1 MLSNHGTGA
10 GLIKVRAETQRMR
23 QWHSDAEGSPVKAH
37 GLAEAGVANH
47 CQADKVAYL
56 TLTGSFP
63 PMLKHPGFVAIL
75 AYDGLCTFEFGIAV
89 ELFGLPRPEFDFPWY
104 QHRIVS
110 ADPSPITVSEGIQ
123 IVSNFGLDSLSD
135 AQTII
140 IPGWRNREE
149 QPPQALLDALCE
161 AYHRGARLLSICS
174 GVFVLAAAGLLNGK
188 RATTHWR
195 YTGELAARYPGITVD
210 PNVLYVDS
218 GQIITSAG
226 SAAGI
231 DACLHLI
238 CRDYGTHI
246 ANIVARRLVMAPQR
260 SGGQIQFIPS
270 PVAQKPRDE
279 IAPVL
284 EWALQ
289 NLHSALSV
297 KQLAARALMSERTFL
312 RRFTEAMG
320 TTPKAWLLQAR
331 MNLARELLE
340 KNHLLNEHIMESC
353 GFGSMESFRAAFRKS
368 VGISPSSYRKKFG
381 GISREPVSNPGSPHP
396 ADLPH

>member
-1 MLSNHGTGA
+1 
-10 GLIKVRAETQRMR
+10 
-23 QWHSDAEGSPVKAH
+23 
-37 GLAEAGVANH
+37 
-47 CQADKVAYL
+47 
-56 TLTGSFP
+56 
-63 PMLKHPGFVAIL
+63 MLKHPGVVAIL
-75 AYDGLCTFEFGIAV
+75 AYDGLCAFEFGIAM
-89 ELFGLPRPEFDFPWY
+89 EIFALYRPEFDFPWY

-110 ADPSPITVSEGIQ
+110 VDPSPIQVSEGIQ
-123 IVSNFGLDSLSD
+123 IVSQYGPASLCE

-140 IPGWRNREE
+140 IPGWRNRDET
-149 QPPQALLDALCE
+149 PPQALLDALCE
-161 AYHRGARLLSICS
+161 ASHRGARFLSICS

-195 YTGELAARYPGITVD
+195 YTNELAARYADITVD
-210 PNVLYVDS
+210 PNVLYVDN

-238 CRDYGTHI
+238 SRDYGAHV
-246 ANIVARRLVMAPQR
+246 ANVVARRLVMAPQR

-289 NLHSALSV
+289 NLGSALSV
-297 KQLAARALMSERTFL
+297 KQLADRALMSERTFL
-312 RRFTEAMG
+312 RRFREAMG

-340 KNHLLNEHIMESC
+340 SNQLLNEEVMAYC
-353 GFGSMESFRAAFRKS
+353 GFASMESFRAAFRKS
-368 VGISPSSYRKKFG
+368 VGISLSCYRKMFG
-381 GISREPVSNPGSPHP
+381 SKTPESAGIQAAP
-396 ADLPH
+396 LL